1 MGAAEMIEEQVKK
14 YGGRYADEL
23 IQLVRELAENDIRI
37 KREMDEIERLD
48 GDLIQRHNELA
59 DKINELV
66 DKSVEASEEDEVTE
80 AVTPGEGAD
89 HGRDLDIKME
99 IRITGR
105 MVLPDC
111 EKQGAIDIRQQ
122 KIYYNK
128 TRK

>member
-14 YGGRYADEL
+14 YSGRYADEL

-48 GDLIQRHNELA
+48 DDLIQRHNELA
-59 DKINELV
+59 DRINELV

-80 AVTPGEGAD
+80 DVTPGEGVD

-105 MVLPDC
+105 MV
-111 EKQGAIDIRQQ
+111 
-122 KIYYNK
+122 
-128 TRK
+128 